1 MSLFVGV
8 VSVAAHAWVFLGR
21 LMFSLNHNFPLL
33 LKSIRWIHNINANSI
48 IVAITNDS
56 DTKRYIPK
64 ALNMAPDGL
73 VDCKKRNWG
82 AIQRSLK
89 QHYIGNIVYWLLIMI
104 MFLPNFLTMFK
115 MKILVNVRNWVTT
128 SPTRPGTE
136 DRGMIK
142 LIWDTTTIAR
152 EGK

>member
-8 VSVAAHAWVFLGR
+8 VSVEAHAWLFLGR

-33 LKSIRWIHNINANSI
+33 LKSIRWIHNIKANSI

-64 ALNMAPDGL
+64 ALNLAPDGL
-73 VDCKKRNWG
+73 VDCKKRNRG

-89 QHYIGNIVYWLLIMI
+89 QHYIYWLLIMI
-104 MFLPNFLTMFK
+104 MFLPDFLTMFK
-115 MKILVNVRNWVTT
+115 MKILVNVRNCVTIRA
-128 SPTRPGTE
+128 TRPGIE
-136 DRGMIK
+136 VNGI
-142 LIWDTTTIAR
+142 I
-152 EGK
+152 